1 MMERR
6 AFSGA
11 VLACA
16 AATLVSADGTAAPA
30 TPVKSSNVVFVH
42 GLFADGSCW
51 EVIARLQA
59 GGSIAPPCKTR

>member
-1 MMERR
+1 VMDRR

-16 AATLVSADGTAAPA
+16 AATLVSAGGTAAPA
-30 TPVKSSNVVFVH
+30 TPVKATNVVFVH

-51 EVIARLQA
+51 IEVITC
-59 GGSIAPPCKTR
+59 P